1 MSKIKKVVHILF
13 NNAVRVNWRST
24 KTDKDLEFKDVIPD
38 TAGYKIV
45 EYGDIPNEPETKY
58 VLNKDMKDIKTYYFI
73 PSTKFD
79 REYFKRLY
87 PNLKY
92 TRIIKNADMVI
103 YDGASFHSA
112 FMKMVSSRNY
122 GYYSSVV
129 DNVLY
134 IHDEYGIESVL
145 RGSTDSHIKKIAGQQ
160 NHKSYYF
167 ITESISDE
175 FLGKMIHIDKV
186 FDKLESNLLMKD
198 LNKEICITLLSQV
211 MSDNVGTKKAAI
223 DTILS
228 YKGYNVTKKILVSFI
243 GKVTSL
249 GSTKLDFYLK
259 SLGGKRHLYSL
270 DYWRNPFFTYI
281 ESVSKDIHNSSDK
294 KDKELATELINTRQ
308 LHNYWLSEVKIPFKI
323 EFLKEDN
330 PIPLTEGQNI
340 SEFLI

>member
-13 NNAVRVNWRST
+13 NSAVKANWRST
-24 KTDKDLEFKDVIPD
+24 KTDKDLEFKDVTPD
-38 TAGYKIV
+38 TTGYKIV
-45 EYGDIPNEPETKY
+45 EYGDIPNEPEDKY
-58 VLNKDMKDIKTYYFI
+58 LLNKDTKDIKTYYFI

-87 PNLKY
+87 PDLKY

-103 YDGASFHSA
+103 YDGASFHNT
-112 FMKMVSSRNY
+112 FMKTVSSRNY

-129 DNVLY
+129 NNVLY

-145 RGSTDSHIKKIAGQQ
+145 RSSTDPSIKAICGQQ
-160 NHKSYYF
+160 NHQSYYF

-175 FLGKMIHIDKV
+175 FLGKLIHIDKV
-186 FDKLESNLLMKD
+186 FDKFESNLLMKNLD
-198 LNKEICITLLSQV
+198 KETCLTLLSQV
-211 MSDNVGTKKAAI
+211 MSDNIGTKKAAV

-228 YKGYNVTKKILVSFI
+228 YKGYDITKKILVSFLS
-243 GKVTSL
+243 KVTSL

-259 SLGGKRHLYSL
+259 SLGGKRYLYAL
-270 DYWRNPFFTYI
+270 DYYRNPFFTYI
-281 ESVSKDIHNSSDK
+281 EHVSKDIHNSSDK
-294 KDKELATELINTRQ
+294 KDKELATELINSRQ

-330 PIPLTEGQNI
+330 PISLTEGQNI

>member
-1 MSKIKKVVHILF
+1 MSKIKKVVSITIKQ
-13 NNAVRVNWRST
+13 NSGQGWRAR
-24 KTDKDLEFKDVIPD
+24 KKDEDLEFKDIIPD
-38 TAGYKIV
+38 TTGYKIV
-45 EYGDIPNEPETKY
+45 EYSDVPDEPETKY
-58 VLNKDMKDIKTYYFI
+58 ILNKDMKDVKTYYFI

-79 REYFKRLY
+79 REYFRRLY

-103 YDGASFHSA
+103 YDEASFRNT

-122 GYYSSVV
+122 GYYSSIV
-129 DNVLY
+129 NNILY
-134 IHDEYGIESVL
+134 IHNEYSVERVL
-145 RGSTDSHIKKIAGQQ
+145 ASSTDVNIKAIAGQQ
-160 NHKSYYF
+160 NHQSYYF
-167 ITESISDE
+167 ITESVSDD
-175 FLGKMIHIDKV
+175 FLGKLIHIDKV
-186 FDKLESNLLMKD
+186 FDKFESNLLMKD
-198 LNKEICITLLSQV
+198 LNKETCLTLLSQV

-228 YKGYNVTKKILVSFI
+228 YKGYDITKKIIVSFI

-281 ESVSKDIHNSSDK
+281 EYVSKNIHDSNDK
-294 KDKELATELINTRQ
+294 KDKELATELINSRQ
-308 LHNYWLSEVKIPFKI
+308 LHNYWLSDVKIPFKI
-323 EFLKEDN
+323 EFLKEN
-330 PIPLTEGQNI
+330 NSCLVENQNI